1 MIWAFLLLEGTKE
14 LVEVLEGRFDA
25 LLLWRSKGKPAVLQE
40 AAQVHFEEG
49 TRILC
54 NGTRSATHPLHLE
67 ASLTDLVLL

>member
-1 MIWAFLLLEGTKE
+1 MVRALLLLEGTKE

-25 LLLWRSKGKPAVLQE
+25 LLLWRSKGEPAVLQE

-54 NGTRSATHPLHLE
+54 NGSRSATHPLHV
-67 ASLTDLVLL
+67 DVLL